1 MTDKVTPKEAR
12 QGRRG
17 THVLTILIVSLV
29 LLAVIWGVLELVWR

>member
-1 MTDKVTPKEAR
+1 MTEKVTPSEAR

-17 THVLTILIVSLV
+17 YHVLTIMIVSLV